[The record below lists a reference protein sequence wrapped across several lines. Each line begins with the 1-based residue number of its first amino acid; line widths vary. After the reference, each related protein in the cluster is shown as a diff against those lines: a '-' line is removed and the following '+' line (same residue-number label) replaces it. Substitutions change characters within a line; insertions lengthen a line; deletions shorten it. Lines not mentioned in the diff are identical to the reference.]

1 MRVRPCA
8 ARSTE
13 FPALA
18 SPLFPI
24 RLTARAALTPGVLHL
39 KFARDDGQSLD
50 YTPGQFIQIHFP
62 LADGTMARRS
72 YSCATRHDHHIEP
85 GEAVEF
91 VASRVPGG
99 AATALFEGMAIGE
112 TLQASGPLGLFTLK
126 PDDANSRYLLIATGT
141 GVASYR
147 SMLPDIER
155 LLVERELSIV
165 LMHGVRTPGDLLFAD
180 EFCDFAA
187 RHGERF
193 RYLPCLSRELPAD
206 DAALRGRAEVRHG
219 YVQNFLGEVAPRAEG
234 DIAYLCGNPNMVD
247 AGVEAL
253 KGFGLPM
260 KHIRREKYV
269 SLAPAR

>member
-1 MRVRPCA
+1 MAIPH
-8 ARSTE
+8 
-13 FPALA
+13 
-18 SPLFPI
+18 FPI
-24 RLTARAALTPGVLHL
+24 RLTARTALTPGVLHL

-112 TLQASGPLGLFTLK
+112 SIDASGPMGLFTLK
-126 PDDANSRYLLIATGT
+126 SDDTNARYLLIATGT
-141 GVASYR
+141 GIASYR
-147 SMLPDIER
+147 SMLPELEKLLAER
-155 LLVERELSIV
+155 DLSVV
-165 LMHGVRTPGDLLFAD
+165 LMHGVRRPEDLLFAE
-180 EFCDFAA
+180 EFCDFAT

-193 RYLPCLSRELPAD
+193 RYLPCLSRELPAA
-206 DAALRGRAEVRHG
+206 DAPLNACAEVRHG
-219 YVQNFLGEVAPRAEG
+219 YVQNFLGEIEPQGEG
-234 DIAYLCGNPNMVD
+234 DIAYLCGNPDMVD

-260 KHIRREKYV
+260 NHIRREKYV
-269 SLAPAR
+269 SLK